1 MQSKIVLEKNYE
13 FFNFSLLKKIPNCL
27 PWVFCNVNEE
37 NYIKVSLKRKLFGF
51 FSSKSFIYYSNKS
64 NNATILHTQN
74 LHILKL
80 PYLVQEPIIV
90 EKWENVM
97 FIWSLL
103 NDKSIITMIIIICF

>member
-1 MQSKIVLEKNYE
+1 MSFSIFKKKTQIVFHE
-13 FFNFSLLKKIPNCL
+13 FSVI
-27 PWVFCNVNEE
+27 NVNEE

-80 PYLVQEPIIV
+80 PYLVQEPIII
-90 EKWENVM
+90 EK
-97 FIWSLL
+97 
-103 NDKSIITMIIIICF
+103 